1 MAKSLVIVESPAKAR
16 TISKYLGRAYQVI
29 ASVGHVKD
37 LPKSKLGVD
46 VDNDFLPSYVVIR
59 GKAPVLKEIKAKAKA
74 ADKVYLAPDPDR
86 EGEAVAWHIAEE
98 LRDLKGTQVFR
109 VLFNE
114 ITESS
119 IKKALKSPGEIDLRK
134 VNAQQ
139 ARRVLDRVVGYQL
152 SPLLWEKVRRGLSAG
167 RVQSVAV
174 RLVCERER
182 EREAFQIKEYWTIAT
197 MLKGA
202 QSDPFFA
209 KLHSLSG
216 ETIEIAT
223 GEQADQ
229 IVEALKT
236 KQFVVS
242 DIEQKERKRNP
253 LPPFITS
260 RLQQDASRKLH
271 FSPKRTMML
280 AQQLYEGV
288 NIGEEGPVGLITY
301 MRTDSTRIGDE
312 ATAEV
317 RTLIGETFGS
327 EYLPAKPPV
336 YKTQKSAQEGHEAIR
351 PTSAARTPD
360 ALKNVLDRDHFRLYE
375 LIWRRFVAS
384 QMMPARLAVTRVD
397 IAAGEY
403 LFRATGTQV
412 IFAGHRQVYREGKD
426 LDPQGAAQP
435 GTEDDAENIL
445 PALATGD
452 QLHVDGEGVTAKQ
465 HFTQPPPRYNEAIL
479 IRDLEEKG
487 IGRPSTY
494 ASIVSTIQ
502 DRTYVEKEE
511 GRMRPT
517 ELGTIVNDL
526 LVEFFP
532 GVLDVAFTA
541 KMEGELDQIEEGQ
554 REWVETVREFYQP
567 FAERLDVA
575 RVKMRNVKQEEVAT
589 DISCEKCGKPMVV
602 KWGRFG
608 RFLACSAYP
617 ECKSTKE
624 FKEDASGAI
633 EVVEKPEVATDETCE
648 KCGSAMIIKTGRFG
662 KFLACTAY
670 PECKTTKA
678 IGIGVKCP
686 ESKCGGDLV
695 QKRTKK
701 GRMFY
706 ACNRYPKCEFSLWSR
721 PVNKPCPSCG
731 ATFLIE
737 KARKQAEPQV
747 LCRDTACGYT
757 EPDHVPASA

>member
-98 LRDLKGTQVFR
+98 LRDLKGTKVFR

-114 ITESS
+114 ITKSS
-119 IKKALKSPGEIDLRK
+119 IQKALKSPGEIDLRR

-182 EREAFQIKEYWTIAT
+182 EREAFEIKEYWSIAT
-197 MLKGA
+197 MIKGA
-202 QSDPFFA
+202 QSDLFFA
-209 KLHSLSG
+209 KLHFING
-216 ETIEIAT
+216 ESIEIAT

-229 IVEALKT
+229 IVEAIKT
-236 KQFVVS
+236 KRFAVS

-288 NIGEEGPVGLITY
+288 NIGEEGLVGLITY

-317 RTLIGETFGS
+317 RTLIGETIGP

-336 YKTQKSAQEGHEAIR
+336 YKIQKAAQEAHEAIR
-351 PTSAARTPD
+351 PTLAARTPD
-360 ALKNVLDRDHFRLYE
+360 MLKNVLDRDHFRLYE
-375 LIWRRFVAS
+375 LIWKRFVAS

-426 LDPQGAAQP
+426 LDPQGMTQS
-435 GTEDDAENIL
+435 GTVDDDAENIL
-445 PALATGD
+445 PALAIGD
-452 QLHVDGEGVTAKQ
+452 PLHVDGEGVSAKQ
-465 HFTQPPPRYNEAIL
+465 HFTQPPARYNEAIL

-494 ASIVSTIQ
+494 ASIVGTIQ

-511 GRMRPT
+511 GRMKPT
-517 ELGTIVNDL
+517 ELGVIVNDL
-526 LVEFFP
+526 LVEYFP

-541 KMEGELDQIEEGQ
+541 KMEGELDQIAEGE
-554 REWVETVREFYQP
+554 RGWVETVREFYQP
-567 FAERLDVA
+567 FAERLDIA
-575 RVKMRNVKQEEVAT
+575 RKEMRNVKREEVST
-589 DISCEKCGKPMVV
+589 DISCEKCGKNMVV

-624 FKEDASGAI
+624 FKEGASGGI
-633 EVVEKPEVATDETCE
+633 EVVEKLEVATDETCE
-648 KCGSAMIIKTGRFG
+648 KCGSAMIIKIGRFG

-686 ESKCGGDLV
+686 ESECDGELV

-701 GRMFY
+701 GRIFY

-757 EPDHVPASA
+757 ELERVSA